1 VRNGALEM
9 GQKDMFLT
17 SSGEQYSAGLCEIPS
32 LQGTK
37 ILGGVS
43 ILFTFFVPQLTSRS
57 GRVGM
62 YIR

>member
-1 VRNGALEM
+1 MR
-9 GQKDMFLT
+9 QRDMFLT

-32 LQGTK
+32 LHGTK

-43 ILFTFFVPQLTSRS
+43 ILFTFLVSQLTLRS

-62 YIR
+62 HIR